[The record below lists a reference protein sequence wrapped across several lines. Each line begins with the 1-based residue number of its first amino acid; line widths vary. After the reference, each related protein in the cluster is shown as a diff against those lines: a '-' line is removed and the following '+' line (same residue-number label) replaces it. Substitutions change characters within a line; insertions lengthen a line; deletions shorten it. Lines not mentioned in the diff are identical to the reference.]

1 MRSLGAS
8 ERFRR
13 AAALEST
20 DPATALAEYAA
31 LAREEGPWGANA
43 LYAQA
48 RLELELGHTGRART
62 LLERYLARYPSGV
75 NAEDAR
81 ALLRRLR

>member
-1 MRSLGAS
+1 MSPLTVVFS
-8 ERFRR
+8 
-13 AAALEST
+13 AALPTST
-20 DPATALAEYAA
+20 RYEPMIEH
-31 LAREEGPWGANA
+31 A